1 MSQKSILVVAM
12 VHLFSKKTRFRP
24 KVFSATMIVWK
35 ETEFFSL
42 LHVLH
47 VRSLRLRCKNSKKV
61 KGSLNKNMCEGR
73 NSQTNKK
80 KIKY

>member
-1 MSQKSILVVAM
+1 
-12 VHLFSKKTRFRP
+12 
-24 KVFSATMIVWK
+24 MIVWK

-61 KGSLNKNMCEGR
+61 KGSLIKNMYEGR
-73 NSQTNKK
+73 NSQKNKK

>member
-35 ETEFFSL
+35 ETEFFFFVACSART
-42 LHVLH
+42 VITF
-47 VRSLRLRCKNSKKV
+47 KMQKQQ
-61 KGSLNKNMCEGR
+61 KGKR
-73 NSQTNKK
+73 
-80 KIKY
+80 